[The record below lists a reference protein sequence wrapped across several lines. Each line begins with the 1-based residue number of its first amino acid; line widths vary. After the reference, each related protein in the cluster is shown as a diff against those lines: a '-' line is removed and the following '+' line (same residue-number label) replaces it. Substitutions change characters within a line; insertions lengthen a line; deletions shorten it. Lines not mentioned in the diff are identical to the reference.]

1 MHNQNKYN
9 DEHRY
14 NVHSDLDDLTME
26 DAMINDYAMIAVLC
40 ITILYSGIAYFFVYT
55 FCKEMKSFEFR
66 EIEFQDSYVSGNSV
80 MIKGINKDLSV

>member
-1 MHNQNKYN
+1 VTLISFTVLIPLYSIMHNQNKYN

-55 FCKEMKSFEFR
+55 VKK
-66 EIEFQDSYVSGNSV
+66 
-80 MIKGINKDLSV
+80 